1 LHGSLIISA
10 NPGSKMGGRPAAHL
24 RTGIGKRPAAI
35 AAALVVLAFLAAAV
49 PTAIGDTGTLAVTA
63 TVISKSQCKF
73 DTTTSTL
80 NFGALDPA
88 VASDVTA
95 SASVGYV
102 CRGSAPVAAFLF
114 TDDYGQNPSGPGAR
128 RMRHAAAPEFLPYD
142 LAFSPA
148 SGTVPKNV
156 HRTLTISGT
165 VGWAD
170 FRGSMA
176 GAYADSVVVSI
187 LP

>member
-1 LHGSLIISA
+1 MPHREPSSA
-10 NPGSKMGGRPAAHL
+10 RGGQSAAPQPSSA
-24 RTGIGKRPAAI
+24 GKGPPRAL
-35 AAALVVLAFLAAAV
+35 AAALAVLACLAAAV
-49 PTAIGDTGTLAVTA
+49 PAAFGDTGTLAVTA
-63 TVISKSQCKF
+63 TVLSRSQCKF

-88 VASDVTA
+88 VASDVAA
-95 SASVGYV
+95 SASVDFV

-114 TDDYGQNPSGPGAR
+114 MDDNGQNMSGPGAR
-128 RMRHAAAPEFLPYD
+128 RMRHTAASEFLPYD

-165 VGWAD
+165 VRWAD

>member
-1 LHGSLIISA
+1 
-10 NPGSKMGGRPAAHL
+10 MGGRPTARPRSAV
-24 RTGIGKRPAAI
+24 GKRPAAI
-35 AAALVVLAFLAAAV
+35 AAALAVLAFLAGAV
-49 PTAIGDTGTLAVTA
+49 PSAFADTGALDVTA
-63 TVISKSQCKF
+63 TVLSKSQCKF

-88 VASDVTA
+88 VAADVAA
-95 SASVGYV
+95 SASVDFV
-102 CRGSAPVAAFLF
+102 CRGSAPVAAFAF
-114 TDDYGQNPSGPGAR
+114 TDDNGQNPSGPGAR
-128 RMRHAAAPEFLPYD
+128 RMRHVAAAEFLPYD

-148 SGTVPKNV
+148 FGTVPKNV

-165 VGWAD
+165 VRWAD

-176 GAYADSVVVSI
+176 GAYTDSVVVSI